1 MSAKFF
7 DLQDESNPDNGTTVN
22 DSASVKAL
30 LMRNSS
36 REPFTC
42 ELVYE
47 DKIRLMIGLGAE
59 LCCAQHSLTDG
70 NSPYLVAYLA
80 SERMQTGE
88 EEFLISGAPTEVQRS
103 QCIPLNVLLDV
114 AAYFVETGEKSP
126 IVQWED
132 A

>member
-7 DLQDESNPDNGTTVN
+7 DLQDERNPDNGALVN
-22 DSASVKAL
+22 DGASVKAL

-47 DKIRLMIGLGAE
+47 DKIQLMIGLGPK
-59 LCCAQHSLTDG
+59 LCCAQHSSTNGD
-70 NSPYLVAYLA
+70 SPYLVAYLE
-80 SERMQTGE
+80 SEGMQTGE
-88 EEFLISGAPTEVQRS
+88 VEFLLSKSPTEILRRH
-103 QCIPLNVLLDV
+103 CFPLKVLLDV
-114 AAYFVETGEKSP
+114 AAYFVETGKRSP